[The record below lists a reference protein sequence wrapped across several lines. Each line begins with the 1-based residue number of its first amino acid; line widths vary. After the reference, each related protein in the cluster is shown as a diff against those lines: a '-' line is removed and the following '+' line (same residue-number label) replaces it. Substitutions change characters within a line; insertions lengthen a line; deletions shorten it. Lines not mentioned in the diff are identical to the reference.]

1 MIDRKYKPLV
11 PQKMSELPEEG
22 QIAFRAHRRAAKKLH
37 AENKRLGLPLIVW
50 ENGKLIRKKL

>member
-1 MIDRKYKPLV
+1 MIAPRHSKLTHLRESEV
-11 PQKMSELPEEG
+11 PEFAKGAL
-22 QIAFRAHRRAAKKLH
+22 RAHRRADKKLR